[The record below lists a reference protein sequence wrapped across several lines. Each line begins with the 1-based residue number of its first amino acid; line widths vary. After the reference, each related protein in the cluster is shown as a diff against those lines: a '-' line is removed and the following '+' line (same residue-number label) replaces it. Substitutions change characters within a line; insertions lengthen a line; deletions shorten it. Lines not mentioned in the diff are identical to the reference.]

1 MIKTDRSLLKCSSTH
16 SVNNINQIQGCANY
30 FWQHSLVVCKTWA
43 GLNGLGSILG
53 WAGLDF
59 GLGWARFL
67 GLGSVDN
74 GSFR

>member
-1 MIKTDRSLLKCSSTH
+1 MLTILQLLRALITLSTT
-16 SVNNINQIQGCANY
+16 CCK
-30 FWQHSLVVCKTWA
+30 VVCKTWA

-53 WAGLDF
+53 WAGLEF

-74 GSFR
+74 RGLSGEKSMEVRF

>member
-1 MIKTDRSLLKCSSTH
+1 M
-16 SVNNINQIQGCANY
+16 
-30 FWQHSLVVCKTWA
+30 QHLEVVCKTWA